1 MYRFGLLYRRFEC
14 SCETTRL
21 MSQQA
26 KREAAW
32 GRGAV
37 RAQHLSPNF
46 SRPIVLCA
54 EIFKTTETSRY
65 KAIESSIE
73 NITIG
78 HASCFG
84 H

>member
-1 MYRFGLLYRRFEC
+1 MGVAPL
-14 SCETTRL
+14 TD
-21 MSQQA
+21 
-26 KREAAW
+26 
-32 GRGAV
+32 
-37 RAQHLSPNF
+37 F